1 MNKYLVLILFV
12 SIFSCGEPGRQGI
25 QGKQGIQG
33 IQGIPGIQGEKG
45 EPGKDGING
54 KNGIDGKDGIPGADG
69 KDGLNGKQGFP
80 GKDGAQG
87 IKGDT
92 GERGLQGL
100 QGERGLQGAKGDKGD
115 KGDPGTNG
123 LKGDKGDRGLP
134 GIKGDRGEQGLQ
146 GEKGEPYAP
155 PSVVYTVVNDS
166 TLNGRGGIIV
176 SVYDDE
182 NGNGT
187 VEPDVDFYFEK
198 YEVSYGQSVAEIMNT
213 YIKASTYLNIDF
225 DYSLAVKDGDTLPN
239 TYKVEIFIDNN
250 PVFDAFVVSNKSI
263 N

>member
-92 GERGLQGL
+92 GERGLQ
-100 QGERGLQGAKGDKGD
+100 GDKGD

>member
-54 KNGIDGKDGIPGADG
+54 KNGVDGKDGLPGADG

-92 GERGLQGL
+92 GERGLQG
-100 QGERGLQGAKGDKGD
+100 DKGD

-123 LKGDKGDRGLP
+123 LKGDKGDRGL
-134 GIKGDRGEQGLQ
+134 KGDRGEQGLQ

-187 VEPDVDFYFEK
+187 VDPDVDFYFEK